1 MKEVNAVIGGEG
13 NGGVIY
19 PPLHY
24 GRDSLVGIA
33 LLLSLM
39 AESNLPLSKLKE
51 KYSKYEMYK
60 DKIQLDE
67 NINYNNIVDLL
78 TKEYVDENIDLTDGM
93 KIDFKDSWVQLRKSN
108 TEPIIRIY
116 SEAKSL
122 EEAEKLVL
130 DIKKIISKQ

>member
-1 MKEVNAVIGGEG
+1 M
-13 NGGVIY
+13 IY

-39 AESNLPLSKLKE
+39 AESKLPLSKLKE